1 MTVKDSC
8 EEFLLYLATVK
19 GMTENTVQSY
29 GEDYKK
35 LNEFL
40 GPDTEIDKVSLQ
52 DLRFCV
58 GSLSAQKFSVATINR
73 FIASLRALF
82 SYSQKFGRLK
92 VNPALEIKTLKAPK
106 HLPNFMTGTE
116 VDALCDAPQKN
127 ELLWASRDKAI
138 FEMLYSSGCRVAE
151 LASLKL
157 GDFSAG
163 GKSAVVKGKG
173 KKDRIVYFE
182 ADALAALKDYLAER
196 KALLLRLK
204 LPGQKALFVNKKGG
218 QLSTRGIR
226 WIVSRYSGPEGTN
239 RHVSPH
245 AFRHTFATSMLSSG
259 ADVRVVQEMLGHSSI
274 STTQRYTHV
283 TTQQLIDTYRQA
295 HPHGEK

>member
-226 WIVSRYSGPEGTN
+226 WIISRYSGPEGTN